1 MLAMTDRGNSVRA
14 YAWFVAGG
22 PVMTPLMLNT
32 GIEEVRKHS
41 TWFLVLGIA
50 LVIIGMIAIGY
61 AFETTII
68 SVIFLGWLLLIAG
81 IFEVVHGFSRRP
93 WGGFFINLLGGVL
106 YAVAGL
112 VMVTNPARAAVTL
125 TLLIAIILIIA
136 GLFRLFVAFSTPL
149 HHRGW
154 VILNGAISII
164 LGIMIW
170 DAWPVS
176 GLWVIGMFIG
186 IDMIFDG
193 WTEIMLA
200 LSVRSLP
207 A

>member
-1 MLAMTDRGNSVRA
+1 MVRRGD
-14 YAWFVAGG
+14 

-68 SVIFLGWLLLIAG
+68 SVIFLGWLLIIGGLVEA
-81 IFEVVHGFSRRP
+81 FHGLRHRQ
-93 WGGFFINLLGGVL
+93 WGGFFINLLAGLL
-106 YAVAGL
+106 YAVAGF
-112 VMVTNPARAAVTL
+112 VMITNPARAAVTL